1 MRSVCAILPRASVAT
16 RAPVAAAQA
25 ITDGQVQFAGQ
36 PVGLGQQLHAGHP
49 QVHIEDLEQPPLHG
63 HLARKR
69 LGDVGLAEGD
79 DTRAAEAGTGR
90 KGCCRTRRDRKTH
103 KVHHATHSMEA
114 LRLTLGKAGAILLTG
129 QSVIYV
135 SHPIAPTP

>member
-1 MRSVCAILPRASVAT
+1 M
-16 RAPVAAAQA
+16 RAPIASAQA
-25 ITDGQVQFAGQ
+25 IPDGQIELAGQ
-36 PVGLGQQLHAGHP
+36 PVRLRQQLHAGHP
-49 QVHIEDLEQPPLHG
+49 QVHIEDFQQPTLHRD
-63 HLARKR
+63 LACQR